1 MARFQSWNMLLA
13 VARQV
18 TNTRIADALHISLS
32 TVTTHL
38 ARLMAELEAGNPVA
52 ITMWAHEPRRILPAT

>member
-18 TNTRIADALHISLS
+18 TNTGIADALHISLS
-32 TVTTHL
+32 TGSL
-38 ARLMAELEAGNPVA
+38 
-52 ITMWAHEPRRILPAT
+52 RIWPA